1 MFWVVLLGCHE
12 IKGQTVFYSQGF
24 ETANDWTLLPVVNNY
39 GNYWIWETGTALNLS
54 GSATHSG
61 TKSLQIWKYNN
72 NVWNDN
78 YSGTIPTNQYD
89 RTASKTFNFSTIPC
103 GSSITFKYWVLCNG
117 EPNGFDD
124 LTVSVNSNVVQG
136 PMTEIILWQ
145 QNSID
150 LSAFAGNNNV
160 TISLNWRN
168 DNSLNYQPAARV
180 DDIEISYIS
189 GSSITPTFTQ
199 VAAVCSGTSI
209 AALPTTST
217 NGITGTWSPAINNIA
232 TTTYTFTPNVVQ
244 CATTTMTI
252 SITPKTIPTFTQRPP
267 VCSGA
272 TIAAL
277 PTTSNN
283 SITGTWSP
291 AINNT
296 ATTTY
301 TFTPTTVGC
310 INTAT
315 MSINVNTIPSP
326 ITISPPSATIC
337 SGSSKTLT
345 ASGGDITGAS
355 ILSENFNGAA
365 IGWTNTNTSTGGTPN
380 NASWSLQPNN
390 YNYTNYNITFN
401 SNDNSQFYLSNSD
414 AQGWNS
420 ITNTT
425 LVSPSFSTLG
435 FNSVSINFF
444 HFYNFFSNPEYAKVE
459 VSIDNSIW
467 NTLTTYSSD
476 QGSNNNFVAANINLP
491 ATYLNQPTVYIR
503 FNYSATWD
511 FYWAIDNVTITG
523 NKSANFTWSPNVN
536 LSTTS
541 GTTVIASPTTTQT
554 YTATSTINGCDNS
567 TNINVTVNPVNS
579 ITLTSAV
586 GTNLQTVCLS
596 SGITNITYT
605 TTGATGATVT
615 GLPAGVTAS
624 WVAPN
629 VIISGAPTSSVS
641 SPYNYTITLTG
652 GCGSTTSTG
661 KIFVNRTPSTP
672 GTITGNSAPCS
683 NTPSLIYSITAV
695 TGATSYSW
703 AVPTGWTITSGQG
716 TTAITVTSGN
726 TSQNGT
732 ITVTASNNCGTSS
745 IKQLTVTVSTNTV
758 SAASSS
764 PSLCVNSALTNSTHT
779 TTGASG
785 ISNSGVFGANG
796 LPSGVS
802 ATWSSNTITISGT
815 PTVSGT
821 FNYSIPL
828 TGGCGNVN
836 AIGTIMVNPLPVSN
850 ASNNGPYC
858 SGSTIQLIGS
868 TGLNYYSW
876 NGPNNY
882 SSSNQLVTQNF
893 DSLGTGTSWIDNS
906 TLSGWYLLR
915 NIGTV
920 NPISSGTGSNN
931 TGAIYNFSNSTNST
945 DRALG
950 SLGSNTTGSINY
962 GVNITNTTGFT
973 VTTVSIT
980 YTGEQYRDA
989 GNNPPVAQSL
999 TFDYSTNATNLTT
1012 ASGAW
1017 TPVPALTF
1025 STPTY
1030 TITPGVLDGNATS
1043 NRVVGITSTITGLS
1057 IPNGS
1062 NIWVRWTDLNDSNN
1076 DAAVAIDD
1084 VSIVLSAG
1092 NSSPSIINA
1101 TTQMSGNYSL
1111 NVVDS
1116 NGCNSTATT
1125 NVVVN
1130 PVPNITISG
1139 NATICAG
1146 ASTTLSATGANSYLW
1161 SNSLGT
1167 NSSINVTPSSNTQ
1180 YTVTG
1185 TNSYNCTNNASIN
1198 VTVNPNPSTTLIY
1211 HQ

>member
-1 MFWVVLLGCHE
+1 MFWVVLLSCQE

-24 ETANDWTLLPVVNNY
+24 ETANDWILLPSIINNSNNY
-39 GNYWIWETGTALNLS
+39 WAWGQGTSQAITGSSTNS
-54 GSATHSG
+54 GSG
-61 TKSLQIWKYNN
+61 SLQIWQR
-72 NVWNDN
+72 
-78 YSGTIPTNQYD
+78 YSGNWYADYENYNTNGYT

-117 EPNGFDD
+117 ESGYDD
-124 LTVSVNSNVVQG
+124 LTVNVNSNPVQG
-136 PMTEIILWQ
+136 PMSGITSWQ
-145 QNSID
+145 QKTID
-150 LSAFAGNNNV
+150 LSAYAGNNNV
-160 TISLNWRN
+160 TISFNWKNDDTVRN
-168 DNSLNYQPAARV
+168 QPAARV

-199 VAAVCSGTSI
+199 VAAVCSGSSI

-252 SITPKTIPTFTQRPP
+252 TITPKTIPTFTQRPP

-315 MSINVNTIPSP
+315 MSINVNAIPYP

-355 ILSENFNGAA
+355 ILSENFNGDA

-536 LSTTS
+536 LSTTI

-554 YTATSTINGCDNS
+554 YTATSTINGCSNS
-567 TNINVTVNPVNS
+567 ANVTVTVNPINTIV
-579 ITLTSAV
+579 LTS
-586 GTNLQTVCLS
+586 GTNPQTVCLNTA
-596 SGITNITYT
+596 INNITYT

-652 GCGSTTSTG
+652 GCGSITTTG
-661 KIFVNRTPSTP
+661 AITVNSIPNKP
-672 GTITGNSAPCS
+672 GIITGNPNPCS
-683 NTPSLIYSITAV
+683 NTSSTYSIAAV

-732 ITVTASNNCGTSS
+732 ITVSASNNCGTSLPR
-745 IKQLTVTVSTNTV
+745 QLTVTVSTNTV
-758 SAASSS
+758 TAASSS

-785 ISNSGVFGANG
+785 ISNSGVFGSNG

-882 SSSNQLVTQNF
+882 SSSNQLVTQSF
-893 DSLGTGTSWIDNS
+893 DDLVTGTSWTDNS

-915 NIGTV
+915 NGVAVTA
-920 NPISSGTGSNN
+920 ISSGTGSNN
-931 TGAIYNFSNSTNST
+931 TGAIYNFSNTTNST

-950 SLGSNTTGSINY
+950 SLVSGTTGSINY

-973 VTTVSIT
+973 VTTVSVT
-980 YTGEQYRDA
+980 YTGEQYRDP

-1017 TPVPALTF
+1017 TTVPALTF

-1030 TITPGVLDGNATS
+1030 TITAGVLDGNATS

-1062 NIWVRWTDLNDSNN
+1062 NIWLRWTDLNNSNN

-1116 NGCNSTATT
+1116 KGCNSTATT

-1139 NATICAG
+1139 NATFCAG

-1185 TNSYNCTNNASIN
+1185 TNSYNCTNNTSIN

>member
-1 MFWVVLLGCHE
+1 MFWVIFLGCQE
-12 IKGQTVFYSQGF
+12 IKGQTTIFSQNFESNWTIPSTLSSAWTSEGIGNNQWHMNSFTTGWTFPNLGEYFPTGANGTNKSARFHSYGASSGSTGSLISPTINFPASNCQNKNLSFNIINTDGVDKVNVYISTDGGTNWGSTIGTFGNYS
-24 ETANDWTLLPVVNNY
+24 NWTLININL
-39 GNYWIWETGTALNLS
+39 GT
-54 GSATHSG
+54 
-61 TKSLQIWKYNN
+61 
-72 NVWNDN
+72 
-78 YSGTIPTNQYD
+78 
-89 RTASKTFNFSTIPC
+89 
-103 GSSITFKYWVLCNG
+103 
-117 EPNGFDD
+117 
-124 LTVSVNSNVVQG
+124 
-136 PMTEIILWQ
+136 
-145 QNSID
+145 
-150 LSAFAGNNNV
+150 
-160 TISLNWRN
+160 
-168 DNSLNYQPAARV
+168 
-180 DDIEISYIS
+180 
-189 GSSITPTFTQ
+189 
-199 VAAVCSGTSI
+199 
-209 AALPTTST
+209 
-217 NGITGTWSPAINNIA
+217 
-232 TTTYTFTPNVVQ
+232 
-244 CATTTMTI
+244 
-252 SITPKTIPTFTQRPP
+252 
-267 VCSGA
+267 
-272 TIAAL
+272 
-277 PTTSNN
+277 TTSNN
-283 SITGTWSP
+283 VKVKFV
-291 AINNT
+291 
-296 ATTTY
+296 ATSDWGLSDIGIDEI
-301 TFTPTTVGC
+301 V
-310 INTAT
+310 I
-315 MSINVNTIPSP
+315 SSNTIPS
-326 ITISPPSATIC
+326 TVSISPASATIC
-337 SGSSKTLT
+337 SGSSKPLT
-345 ASGGDITGAS
+345 ASGGDVTGVS

-365 IGWTNTNTSTGGTPN
+365 PGWTNTNTSTGGIPA
-380 NASWSLQPNN
+380 NATWTLQPNN
-390 YNYTNYNITFN
+390 YNYTIYNTTFN

-414 AQGWNS
+414 AQGLNS

-435 FNSVSINFF
+435 FNAVSINFF
-444 HFYNFFSNPEYAKVE
+444 QYYNFFSIPEYAKVE

-467 NTLTTYSSD
+467 NTLTTYISD

-536 LSTTS
+536 LSTTI

-554 YTATSTINGCDNS
+554 YTATSTINGCSNS
-567 TNINVTVNPVNS
+567 TNVTVTVNPINTIV
-579 ITLTSAV
+579 LTS
-586 GTNLQTVCLS
+586 GNNSQTVCLNS
-596 SGITNITYT
+596 AITNITYT

-615 GLPAGVTAS
+615 GLPNGFMATWANNVVT
-624 WVAPN
+624 
-629 VIISGAPTSSVS
+629 ISGITSATGIF
-641 SPYNYTITLTG
+641 NYTITLTG
-652 GCGSTTSTG
+652 GCGSITTT
-661 KIFVNRTPSTP
+661 
-672 GTITGNSAPCS
+672 GTITVNSIPNKPGIITGNPNPCS

-703 AVPTGWTITSGQG
+703 AVPTGWSITSGQG
-716 TTAITVTSGN
+716 TTSITVTSGN
-726 TSQNGT
+726 TSQNGL
-732 ITVTASNNCGTSS
+732 ITVSASNICGTSS
-745 IKQLTVTVSTNTV
+745 IKQLSVTVSSNTAA
-758 SAASSS
+758 AASSS
-764 PSLCVNSALTNSTHT
+764 PSLCVNSALTNITHT

-785 ISNSGVFGANG
+785 ISNSGVSGANG

-802 ATWSSNTITISGT
+802 ASWSSNTITINGT
-815 PTVSGT
+815 PTASGT

-836 AIGTIMVNPLPVSN
+836 ATGTIMVNTLPVST

-868 TGLNYYSW
+868 SGLNYYSW

-893 DSLGTGTSWIDNS
+893 DSLGTGTTWTDNS

-931 TGAIYNFSNSTNST
+931 TGAIYNFTNSINST

-950 SLGSNTTGSINY
+950 SLGSNATGSINY
-962 GVNITNTTGFT
+962 GVKITNATGFT
-973 VTTVSIT
+973 VNTVSIT

-989 GNNPPVAQSL
+989 GNTSPVAQSL

-1030 TITPGVLDGNATS
+1030 TITAGVLDGNATS

-1146 ASTTLSATGANSYLW
+1146 ASTTLSATGASSYLW
-1161 SNSLGT
+1161 SNSLGI
-1167 NSSINVTPSSNTQ
+1167 NPSINVTPSSNTQ

>member
-1 MFWVVLLGCHE
+1 MPLFLFVVFFITSQYSYSQCNQYTTTLACTAAAPSVINTFISCSPPNNNGGRRNFKITGMVAGNTYRVSNCGSNLDTQLTIYSDLLG
-12 IKGQTVFYSQGF
+12 TVVAYNDDDGPDCNPSTTASINFVPLSNGTYYIQLNSFYCSTVNALNG
-24 ETANDWTLLPVVNNY
+24 DIVVTLLNTNCPQL
-39 GNYWIWETGTALNLS
+39 TA
-54 GSATHSG
+54 
-61 TKSLQIWKYNN
+61 
-72 NVWNDN
+72 
-78 YSGTIPTNQYD
+78 
-89 RTASKTFNFSTIPC
+89 
-103 GSSITFKYWVLCNG
+103 
-117 EPNGFDD
+117 
-124 LTVSVNSNVVQG
+124 
-136 PMTEIILWQ
+136 
-145 QNSID
+145 
-150 LSAFAGNNNV
+150 
-160 TISLNWRN
+160 
-168 DNSLNYQPAARV
+168 
-180 DDIEISYIS
+180 
-189 GSSITPTFTQ
+189 PTFTQ
-199 VAAVCSGTSI
+199 I
-209 AALPTTST
+209 
-217 NGITGTWSPAINNIA
+217 
-232 TTTYTFTPNVVQ
+232 
-244 CATTTMTI
+244 
-252 SITPKTIPTFTQRPP
+252 PP
-267 VCSGA
+267 VCSG
-272 TIAAL
+272 TIIAAL

-283 SITGTWSP
+283 GITGVWSP

-296 ATTTY
+296 APAIY
-301 TFTPTTVGC
+301 TFTPTAGQC
-310 INTAT
+310 ASTAT
-315 MSINVNTIPSP
+315 MSINVNAIPS
-326 ITISPPSATIC
+326 TVSISPPSATIC
-337 SGSSKTLT
+337 SGGSKTLT
-345 ASGGDITGAS
+345 ASGGDLTGAT
-355 ILSENFNGAA
+355 ILSESFNGTAP
-365 IGWTNTNTSTGGTPN
+365 GWTNTNSSIGGTPN
-380 NASWSLQPNN
+380 NASWTLMPNN
-390 YNYTNYNITFN
+390 YNYTTYNVIFN

-414 AQGWNS
+414 AQGQS
-420 ITNTT
+420 STTNTT

-435 FNSVSINFF
+435 FNAVSINFF
-444 HFYNFFSNPEYAKVE
+444 HFYNFFNNPELAIVE
-459 VSIDNSIW
+459 ASTNGNNW
-467 NTLTTYSSD
+467 NTITSFTAD
-476 QGSNNNFVAANINLP
+476 VGSNNNFVSTSINLP
-491 ATYLNQPTVYIR
+491 ASYLNQPIVYIR
-503 FNYSATWD
+503 FNYSATWGY
-511 FYWAIDNVTITG
+511 YWAIDNVTITG
-523 NKSANFTWSPNVN
+523 NKLANFTWSPNVN

-554 YTATSTINGCDNS
+554 YTATSTINSCSNS
-567 TNINVTVNPVNS
+567 SNVTVTVNPISS
-579 ITLTSAV
+579 IVLTSAV

-596 SGITNITYT
+596 SAITNITYT

-615 GLPAGVTAS
+615 SLPAGVTAS
-624 WVAPN
+624 WLNNIVTITGTP
-629 VIISGAPTSSVS
+629 SSSVS

-652 GCGSTTSTG
+652 GNCGSTTTTG
-661 KIFVNRTPSTP
+661 TIIVNKTPNTP
-672 GTITGNSAPCS
+672 GTITGISSPCS
-683 NTPSLIYSITAV
+683 NTTSLTYSIVAV
-695 TGATSYSW
+695 TGATNYTW
-703 AVPTGWTITSGQG
+703 AVPTGWSITSGQG
-716 TTAITVTSGN
+716 TTVISVTSGN
-726 TSQNGT
+726 TSQNGF

-745 IKQLTVTVSTNTV
+745 IKQLTVTVSSNTALV
-758 SAASSS
+758 ASSS
-764 PSLCVNSALTNSTHT
+764 PSLCVNSALTNSTYT
-779 TTGASG
+779 TTLATG
-785 ISNSGVFGANG
+785 ISNSGVTGANG

-802 ATWSSNTITISGT
+802 ASWSSNTITISGT

-836 AIGTIMVNPLPVSN
+836 ATGTIMVNPLPVST

-950 SLGSNTTGSINY
+950 SLGSNITGSINY
-962 GVNITNTTGFT
+962 GVKITNTTGFT

-1017 TPVPALTF
+1017 TPIPALTF

-1062 NIWVRWTDLNDSNN
+1062 NVWLRWTDLNDPGL